1 MSVEKARNY
10 LKEFGKDSDVHVM
23 EASTATV
30 DEAAAAI
37 GVTPGQI
44 AKSLT
49 FQKGDGCILV
59 VMAGDARVDN
69 QKFKSVFALRS
80 KMCKPDDVKRF
91 TGYDIGGVC
100 PFGVDTALTE
110 VYLDESLKQF
120 DIVYPAAGDS
130 NSMVKMTTEE
140 LFQCAQALGWVDIA
154 KER

>member
-1 MSVEKARNY
+1 MSVEQAKNY
-10 LKEFGKDSDVHVM
+10 LKQFGKDGDVYSM

-37 GVTPGQI
+37 GVSPGQI

-49 FQKGDGCILV
+49 FQKGEGCILV
-59 VMAGDARVDN
+59 VMSGDARVDN
-69 QKFKSVFALRS
+69 QKFKTVFSLRS

-100 PFGVDTALTE
+100 PFGVDTSLTE
-110 VYLDESLKQF
+110 VYLDDSLKQY
-120 DIVYPAAGDS
+120 DIVYPAAGDG
-130 NSMVKMTTEE
+130 NSMVKMTLSE
-140 LFQCAQALGWVDIA
+140 LYQCAQALGWVDIA